1 MDNNNTCF
9 IIKENEEGNKYIE
22 RKNEERKN
30 EERNIKVNLI
40 FEKENG
46 NEAIKEITQLMTKMY
61 VNKIINQ

>member
-9 IIKENEEGNKYIE
+9 IIKENEEGNKYI
-22 RKNEERKN
+22 ERKN

-46 NEAIKEITQLMTKMY
+46 NEAIKEITQIMTKMY